1 MADERQDS
9 ATILGTTLR
18 ASSAFLFGIAIL
30 APTLAVP
37 LAQAQTLTVLH
48 NFSGASDGAQPP
60 SGLTMDSAGDLYG
73 VAISGGM
80 GYGVVYKMT
89 HGVGGWRMTTLYRFR
104 GGYDGAYPVAAPVF
118 GPDGALYGTTS
129 GGGEG
134 CGSYGCGTVYRLAAP
149 ASSCK
154 TALCEWTETGLY
166 RAVTDNGEELDG
178 QVLFDRAGNIYSTV
192 GLGGESDG
200 GYVFE
205 LTPSG
210 QRWTRQILYSFKPRQ
225 GDCNDPHAGLV
236 FDSSG
241 NLYGTADTGCP
252 LISGGVFELTPSA
265 QGWTESILRSFND
278 RTDGYGSYAPLT
290 PDGQGNFY
298 GTTFDLGP
306 QGGGTIFELTPSGQ
320 GWAFSIVWTFNEY
333 DDNGANPY
341 DPVSLDAAGNLYG
354 TTFECFGYYGTVF
367 KLTPSN
373 NGWAETVLYRFLD
386 GDDGG
391 WPESSVVMD
400 AQGNLY
406 GTTAEGGADDNGVV
420 WEITP

>member
-1 MADERQDS
+1 MTHSEQRRRWTGGIDPRV
-9 ATILGTTLR
+9 TIAAYALALLMIAFTTQLH
-18 ASSAFLFGIAIL
+18 
-30 APTLAVP
+30 
-37 LAQAQTLTVLH
+37 AQTFTVLH
-48 NFSGASDGAQPP
+48 TFTGGSDGAQPP
-60 SGLTMDSAGDLYG
+60 SGLTMDSAGNLYG

-89 HGVGGWRMTTLYRFR
+89 HSAGGWRMATLYRFR
-104 GGYDGAYPVAAPVF
+104 GGYDGAYPVATPVF

-129 GGGEG
+129 SGGGG
-134 CGSYGCGTVYRLAAP
+134 CGSYGCGTVYRLAP
-149 ASSCK
+149 ESSACK
-154 TALCEWTETGLY
+154 TALCEWTETVLY
-166 RAVTDNGEELDG
+166 RATTDDGEELDG

-192 GLGGESDG
+192 AVAGEHDG

-205 LTPSG
+205 LTPYG
-210 QRWTRQILYSFKPRQ
+210 GGWTSQVLYSLNPLD
-225 GDCNDPHAGLV
+225 GDCGQPIAGLV

-241 NLYGTADTGCP
+241 NLYGTANNACP
-252 LISGGVFELTPSA
+252 QNVGGVFELTPST
-265 QGWTESILRSFND
+265 QGWTETIVRSFND
-278 RTDGYGSYAPLT
+278 LTDRDGSYAPLT
-290 PDGQGNFY
+290 PDGHGNFY

-306 QGGGTIFELTPSGQ
+306 QGGGTIFELTPSGH
-320 GWAFSIVWTFNEY
+320 GWAFSIVWAFHEY

-373 NGWAETVLYRFLD
+373 NGWTETVLYRFLD

-391 WPESSVVMD
+391 LPESNVVMD

-406 GTTAEGGADDNGVV
+406 GTTAEGGADNNGVV